1 MNYYK
6 VDINT
11 QTGKLLKQYFDK
23 VQADEQAADHLA
35 EELGAIEYV
44 SNFQSEQ
51 GGICALI
58 FAKGMRKNPR
68 VWAKVKEDSGLYLY
82 YPNVGDI
89 EDRFFPTDQAQA
101 MSGDHD
107 KIVMPRKVPFHK
119 VPRTHFN
126 LCEACQLAGITRIPG
141 EPDEALT
148 QRTIDILKDKEF
160 QLVTTLHGTRQAN
173 DLYRRLQALPQ
184 TPMGTLAQILN
195 LRDRKQY
202 PAFMLVDGFVYLAL
216 EESLDI
222 ADAVSIPHEVYTT
235 GTQNL
240 HII

>member
-68 VWAKVKEDSGLYLY
+68 VWAK
-82 YPNVGDI
+82 
-89 EDRFFPTDQAQA
+89 A
-101 MSGDHD
+101 
-107 KIVMPRKVPFHK
+107 
-119 VPRTHFN
+119 
-126 LCEACQLAGITRIPG
+126 
-141 EPDEALT
+141 
-148 QRTIDILKDKEF
+148 
-160 QLVTTLHGTRQAN
+160 
-173 DLYRRLQALPQ
+173 
-184 TPMGTLAQILN
+184 
-195 LRDRKQY
+195 
-202 PAFMLVDGFVYLAL
+202 
-216 EESLDI
+216 
-222 ADAVSIPHEVYTT
+222 
-235 GTQNL
+235 
-240 HII
+240 